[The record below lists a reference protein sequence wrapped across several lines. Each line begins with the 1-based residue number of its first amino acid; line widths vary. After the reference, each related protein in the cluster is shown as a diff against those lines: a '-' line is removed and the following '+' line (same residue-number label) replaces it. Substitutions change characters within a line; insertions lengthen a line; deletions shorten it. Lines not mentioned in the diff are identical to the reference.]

1 MKTETEIRN
10 GLAKGNYGIN
20 DPKWS
25 KNLPFNSIN
34 LIQVLYLPDSI
45 LNEYVSPD
53 INLFKEKQKIG
64 DAMECFGGGGS
75 KEA

>member
-34 LIQVLYLPDSI
+34 LI

-75 KEA
+75 KKA